1 MLLRYR
7 CRVELRHLRYFATV
21 GELLNFTKAG
31 QKLRVA
37 QPALSR
43 QIRDLEEEL
52 GVQLL
57 ERGARAA
64 KLTEAGA
71 VFLVEA
77 RAVLERADEAVKAAR
92 AVARGERGEIHVG
105 YAPSLTIEL
114 LPCALHSFH
123 NVAPGVHVKLHD
135 LSSEEML
142 RGLSGGGKL
151 NLCLVARPEKSSM
164 RGLKFEMLQEYPIC
178 IGVPANHRLAR
189 AKTVKLEQILDEP
202 LVAYSRTEYPEYH
215 AMLKELFASIG
226 ATPQVAEEHDSAPS
240 LIAAAG
246 IGRGLII
253 GPACL
258 GMLAGARL
266 KFRPLTPAPP
276 PVQLGALFDPT
287 RLSGGAAKFLESVR
301 SSATGQMSR
310 RS

>member
-1 MLLRYR
+1 MLFRYGR
-7 CRVELRHLRYFATV
+7 RVELRHLRYFETV
-21 GELLNFTKAG
+21 GEVLNFTKAA

-57 ERGARAA
+57 ERGSRAT
-64 KLTEAGA
+64 KLSEAGA

-77 RAVLERADEAVKAAR
+77 RAVLEPADKAVKAVR
-92 AVARGERGEIHVG
+92 DVALGERVEIHVG

-123 NVAPGVHVKLHD
+123 NIAPSVHVKLHD

-142 RGLSGGGKL
+142 RGMGEGKFS
-151 NLCLVARPEKSSM
+151 LCLVARPEKESM
-164 RGLKFEMLQEYPIC
+164 RGLKFELLQEYPIC
-178 IGVPANHRLAR
+178 VGVPSDHRLAQ
-189 AKTVKLEQILDEP
+189 AKSVKLAQITDEP
-202 LVAYSRTEYPEYH
+202 LVAYSRTEYPEYQ
-215 AMLKELFASIG
+215 AMLKELFASTGSELRI
-226 ATPQVAEEHDSAPS
+226 AEEHDSAPS
-240 LIAAAG
+240 LIAAAR
-246 IGRGLII
+246 IGRGFII

-276 PVQLGALFDPT
+276 PVQLGALFDPA
-287 RLSGGAAKFLESVR
+287 RLSDGVAKFLAAVR
-301 SSATGQMSR
+301 SSAGK
-310 RS
+310 

>member
-1 MLLRYR
+1 M
-7 CRVELRHLRYFATV
+7 ELRHLRYFATV

>member
-7 CRVELRHLRYFATV
+7 CRVELRHLRFFATV
-21 GELLNFTKAG
+21 GELLNFTKAA

-301 SSATGQMSR
+301 SSATGQVSR

>member
-21 GELLNFTKAG
+21 GELLNFTKAA

>member
-1 MLLRYR
+1 M
-7 CRVELRHLRYFATV
+7 ELRHLRYFATV
-21 GELLNFTKAG
+21 GELLNFTKAA

-142 RGLSGGGKL
+142 RGLGEGKFS
-151 NLCLVARPEKSSM
+151 LCLVARPEKSSM

-178 IGVPANHRLAR
+178 VGVPANHRLAR
-189 AKTVKLEQILDEP
+189 AKSVKLEQILDAP

-215 AMLKELFASIG
+215 VMLKELFAKLG
-226 ATPQVAEEHDSAPS
+226 ATPRVIEEHDSAPS

-266 KFRPLTPAPP
+266 KFRLLSPAPS

-287 RLSGGAAKFLESVR
+287 RLSGGAAKFLAAVR
-301 SSATGQMSR
+301 SASSGQR
-310 RS
+310 GAERQGVTTL